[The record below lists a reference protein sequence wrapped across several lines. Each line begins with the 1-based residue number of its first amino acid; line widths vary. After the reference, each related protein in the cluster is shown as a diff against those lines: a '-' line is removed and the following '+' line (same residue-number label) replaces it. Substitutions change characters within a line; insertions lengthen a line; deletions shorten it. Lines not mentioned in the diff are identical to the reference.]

1 MAKRDA
7 LARLVSGAVKQ
18 KEKSEAQIKAQIHIE
33 PEFRDLI
40 PPLKQDE
47 FNQLAQNIADEGC
60 REPLVIWHVPQGADD
75 ELAGKYV
82 LIDGHNRYKICTQY
96 QVDFKIH
103 SVHFQTRFEARN
115 WMINNQLGRRN
126 LTKEQQ
132 AFLRGS
138 RYNSEKAQGQRTDLQ
153 QTSSDAKSKEST
165 AKRIAKEY
173 NVDEKTI
180 RRDAKFAEGM
190 DIIGRSNPGLKQ
202 DILKGKVKVNKSHV
216 QKLGEVAKDSDE
228 VPILDVEDIYKR
240 ATEIEEGKAEQASKP
255 VKQKVEEDN
264 SEEKN
269 AAKIEHY
276 HVSIKKALEVAIN
289 DRDKYA
295 FSKLKADLNNL
306 EKLLFNK

>member
-1 MAKRDA
+1 MAKRDK
-7 LARLVSGAVKQ
+7 LASLLSGAVKQ
-18 KEKSEAQIKAQIHIE
+18 KNESESQIKAQIHIE

-40 PPLKQDE
+40 PPLKEDE
-47 FNQLAQNIADEGC
+47 FSQLAQNIADEGC
-60 REPLVIWHVPQGADD
+60 REPLVVWQVPYDVDD

-82 LIDGHNRYKICTQY
+82 LIDGHNRHKICTTY
-96 QVDFKIH
+96 SVDFKIH
-103 SVHFQTRFEARN
+103 LVQFQTRFEARN

-153 QTSSDAKSKEST
+153 SSVSSSKSKEST

-190 DIIGRSNPGLKQ
+190 DIIGKSNPELKQ
-202 DILKGKVKVNKSHV
+202 DILKGKVKINKSHV

-228 VPILDVEDIYKR
+228 VPILDVQDIYKR
-240 ATEIEEGKAEQASKP
+240 ATEIEEGKQEQTNKTQDTSPQYSNEQIAL
-255 VKQKVEEDN
+255 Q
-264 SEEKN
+264 
-269 AAKIEHY
+269 IEHY
-276 HVSIKKALEVAIN
+276 HASIKKSLDVAIN
-289 DRDKYA
+289 NHDKLA
-295 FSKLKADLNNL
+295 FSKIKADINNL